1 MSETNVA
8 DRGAEDAFHL
18 QLFPDLVSFPAD
30 LLMFTAKYPHDP
42 QQNNLQLVPFP
53 FVLTV

>member
-1 MSETNVA
+1 MA
-8 DRGAEDAFHL
+8 DRGAEDAFRL
-18 QLFPDLVSFPAD
+18 QLFPDLISFPAD